1 MSSSLIWSL
10 FFCFFLPLEFIETFW
25 AKAEDGGEGGVVT
38 VRQAT
43 ARCTPQRQPK
53 TASGGRAAPPAA
65 RSPMG
70 EAPQRAAKPAKAAR
84 RKKRAAE
91 ECLVFECLKPRY
103 DAFKKVGNG
112 SYGVVCSAVDAQDA
126 GARRVAIKRVS
137 PWADDCWDAR
147 HTLRE
152 LRLMHLLRGHPNVIS
167 LHDAVLRPGGSDDL
181 FIVMELMDS
190 DLHRVVSSKQ
200 ARGPR
205 RGSRHTGRP
214 RGRRGGGAVDARP
227 PRRS

>member
-1 MSSSLIWSL
+1 
-10 FFCFFLPLEFIETFW
+10 
-25 AKAEDGGEGGVVT
+25 
-38 VRQAT
+38 
-43 ARCTPQRQPK
+43 
-53 TASGGRAAPPAA
+53 
-65 RSPMG
+65 MG

-152 LRLMHLLRGHPNVIS
+152 LRLIRS
-167 LHDAVLRPGGSDDL
+167 
-181 FIVMELMDS
+181 
-190 DLHRVVSSKQ
+190 VS
-200 ARGPR
+200 AR
-205 RGSRHTGRP
+205 
-214 RGRRGGGAVDARP
+214 
-227 PRRS
+227 

>member
-1 MSSSLIWSL
+1 M
-10 FFCFFLPLEFIETFW
+10 
-25 AKAEDGGEGGVVT
+25 
-38 VRQAT
+38 
-43 ARCTPQRQPK
+43 
-53 TASGGRAAPPAA
+53 
-65 RSPMG
+65 
-70 EAPQRAAKPAKAAR
+70 
-84 RKKRAAE
+84 
-91 ECLVFECLKPRY
+91 
-103 DAFKKVGNG
+103 
-112 SYGVVCSAVDAQDA
+112 
-126 GARRVAIKRVS
+126 AIKRVS

-205 RGSRHTGRP
+205 RGAGQGP
-214 RGRRGGGAVDARP
+214 AD
-227 PRRS
+227 

>member
-1 MSSSLIWSL
+1 
-10 FFCFFLPLEFIETFW
+10 
-25 AKAEDGGEGGVVT
+25 
-38 VRQAT
+38 
-43 ARCTPQRQPK
+43 
-53 TASGGRAAPPAA
+53 
-65 RSPMG
+65 MG

-126 GARRVAIKRVS
+126 GARRVAIKRVR

-214 RGRRGGGAVDARP
+214 RAGAGEGARSTRGRR
-227 PRRS
+227 RS